1 MRAGTRFIRG
11 LVRWSIPHKDG
22 SLNWVDV
29 ILAVVLLGFAI
40 RGFMRGF
47 LREIVS
53 LVGLF
58 LGLWI
63 ALLQFAPLG
72 QWVQSQ
78 FPLTEPL
85 PFHLAF
91 LAIFLSVASLAGI
104 IGYLLHRVAK
114 GLLMGWLDA
123 SVGLG
128 FGSVKGV
135 MILTVLL
142 FLMAHLPLA
151 EPIKT
156 QLRTSTLVEY
166 LELFN
171 PFLERSV
178 QAYRRLGGERL
189 WEQFRAP
196 AANRPPAMSEGRR
209 AGDAFRR

>member
-1 MRAGTRFIRG
+1 VQNPLKGG
-11 LVRWSIPHKDG
+11 V
-22 SLNWVDV
+22 LNWVDL
-29 ILAVVLLGFAI
+29 IIAVVLLGFAM

-47 LREIVS
+47 LRELLS

-63 ALLQFAPLG
+63 ALLKFVPLG
-72 QWVQSQ
+72 EWLQNR

-85 PFHLAF
+85 PFHVAF
-91 LAIFLSVASLAGI
+91 LVIFLSVASAASMV
-104 IGYLLHRVAK
+104 GYLLHRAAK

-123 SVGLG
+123 VVGLG
-128 FGSVKGV
+128 FGSIKGV

-142 FLMAHLPLA
+142 FLLAHLPLA
-151 EPIKT
+151 ESIRT
-156 QLRTSTLVEY
+156 QLGTSTGVKY

-189 WEQFRAP
+189 WERFRAP
-196 AANRPPAMSEGRR
+196 GATRLPAMGEGRK
-209 AGDAFRR
+209 AGDVSGAKSDV

>member
-1 MRAGTRFIRG
+1 VA
-11 LVRWSIPHKDG
+11 
-22 SLNWVDV
+22 LNWVDV
-29 ILAVVLLGFAI
+29 IIAVVLLGFAI
-40 RGFMRGF
+40 RGLMRGF
-47 LREIVS
+47 LRELLS
-53 LVGLF
+53 LVGVF

-63 ALLQFAPLG
+63 ALLKFVPLG
-72 QWVQSQ
+72 EWVQHQ

-85 PFHLAF
+85 PFHIAF
-91 LAIFLSVASLAGI
+91 LAIFLSVASLAGMV
-104 IGYLLHRVAK
+104 GYLLHRVAR

-123 SVGLG
+123 IVGLG

-142 FLMAHLPLA
+142 FLLAHLPLA
-151 EPIKT
+151 ESIRT
-156 QLRTSTLVEY
+156 QLRTSPVVEY

-178 QAYRRLGGERL
+178 QAYRRLGGESL

-196 AANRPPAMSEGRR
+196 KANRPPAMSEGRR

>member
-1 MRAGTRFIRG
+1 
-11 LVRWSIPHKDG
+11 
-22 SLNWVDV
+22 LNWVDL
-29 ILAVVLLGFAI
+29 IIAVVLLGFAI
-40 RGFMRGF
+40 RGLMRGF
-47 LREIVS
+47 LREVLS

-63 ALLQFAPLG
+63 ALLKFVPLG
-72 QWVQSQ
+72 EWVQHK
-78 FPLTEPL
+78 FPLAEPL

-91 LAIFLSVASLAGI
+91 LAIFLSVASVAGI

-123 SVGLG
+123 IMGLG
-128 FGSVKGV
+128 FGTVKSV

-142 FLMAHLPLA
+142 FLLAHLPLA
-151 EPIKT
+151 ESIKT
-156 QLRTSTLVEY
+156 QLRTSSVVEY

-196 AANRPPAMSEGRR
+196 AAKRPPMMSEGRR

>member
-1 MRAGTRFIRG
+1 MRE
-11 LVRWSIPHKDG
+11 
-22 SLNWVDV
+22 
-29 ILAVVLLGFAI
+29 LL
-40 RGFMRGF
+40 
-47 LREIVS
+47 S

-63 ALLQFAPLG
+63 ALLKFVPLG
-72 QWVQSQ
+72 EWLQQR

-85 PFHLAF
+85 PFHIAF
-91 LAIFLSVASLAGI
+91 LAIFLSVASFAGI
-104 IGYLLHRVAK
+104 VGYLLHRVAK

-123 SVGLG
+123 IGGLG

-142 FLMAHLPLA
+142 FLLAQLPLA
-151 EPIKT
+151 DSIRT
-156 QLRTSTLVEY
+156 QLKTSTVVAY

-178 QAYRRLGGERL
+178 QAYRRLWGERL
-189 WEQFRAP
+189 WERLRAP
-196 AANRPPAMSEGRR
+196 EANRPPAMSEGRR

>member
-1 MRAGTRFIRG
+1 M
-11 LVRWSIPHKDG
+11 
-22 SLNWVDV
+22 NWVDLLIV
-29 ILAVVLLGFAI
+29 VVLLGFAI
-40 RGFMRGF
+40 RGLMRGS
-47 LREIVS
+47 LRELLS

-58 LGLWI
+58 LGLWT
-63 ALLQFAPLG
+63 ALLKFVPSGEWLQNR
-72 QWVQSQ
+72 

-91 LAIFLSVASLAGI
+91 LAIFLSVAGVAGLV
-104 IGYLLHRVAK
+104 GYLLQRAAK

-123 SVGLG
+123 VVGLG
-128 FGSVKGV
+128 FGAIKGV

-142 FLMAHLPLA
+142 FLLAHLPLA
-151 EPIKT
+151 ESIRA
-156 QLRTSTLVEY
+156 QLGTSAGVEY

-171 PFLERSV
+171 PFLARSV

-196 AANRPPAMSEGRR
+196 EANRPPAMGEGRR

>member
-1 MRAGTRFIRG
+1 
-11 LVRWSIPHKDG
+11 V
-22 SLNWVDV
+22 NWLDV
-29 ILAVVLLGFAI
+29 ILAGVLVGFAV
-40 RGFMRGF
+40 RGLMRGF
-47 LREIVS
+47 LRELFS
-53 LVGLF
+53 LVGVF

-63 ALLQFAPLG
+63 ALLRFVPVG
-72 QWVQSQ
+72 EWVQQ
-78 FPLTEPL
+78 RFALAEPL

-91 LAIFLSVASLAGI
+91 LAIFLSVTSVAGI
-104 IGYLLHRVAK
+104 VGYWVQRMAK

-123 SVGLG
+123 IVGLG
-128 FGSVKGV
+128 FGTVKGV

-142 FLMAHLPLA
+142 FLVGQLPPADAL
-151 EPIKT
+151 KT
-156 QLRTSTLVEY
+156 QLRTSTMVGY

-196 AANRPPAMSEGRR
+196 EANRPAAMGEGRR

>member
-1 MRAGTRFIRG
+1 
-11 LVRWSIPHKDG
+11 
-22 SLNWVDV
+22 LNWVDV
-29 ILAVVLLGFAI
+29 IIAVVLLGFAV

-47 LREIVS
+47 LRELLS

-63 ALLQFAPLG
+63 ALLKFVPLG
-72 QWVQSQ
+72 EWVQHK

-85 PFHLAF
+85 PFHIAF
-91 LAIFLSVASLAGI
+91 LAVFLSVASFAGI
-104 IGYLLHRVAK
+104 VGYLLHRVAK

-123 SVGLG
+123 IVGLG

-142 FLMAHLPLA
+142 FLLTQLPLA
-151 EPIKT
+151 DSIRT
-156 QLRTSTLVEY
+156 QLRTSTVVDY

-171 PFLERSV
+171 PFLERSA
-178 QAYRRLGGERL
+178 QAYRRLGKGRL

-196 AANRPPAMSEGRR
+196 EANRPPGMSEGRR
-209 AGDAFRR
+209 AEDAFRR

>member
-1 MRAGTRFIRG
+1 
-11 LVRWSIPHKDG
+11 
-22 SLNWVDV
+22 LNWIDV
-29 ILAVVLLGFAI
+29 LIAVVLLGFAI
-40 RGFMRGF
+40 RGLMRGF
-47 LREIVS
+47 LREILS

-63 ALLQFAPLG
+63 ALLRFVPLG
-72 QWVQSQ
+72 EWVQNQ

-85 PFHLAF
+85 PFHIAF
-91 LAIFLSVASLAGI
+91 LAIFLSVAGLAGI
-104 IGYLLHRVAK
+104 LGYLLHRVAK

-123 SVGLG
+123 IVGLG
-128 FGSVKGV
+128 FGSVKGI

-142 FLMAHLPLA
+142 FLLAHLPLA
-151 EPIKT
+151 ESIKT
-156 QLRTSTLVEY
+156 QFRTSTLVEY

-171 PFLERSV
+171 PFLARSV

>member
-1 MRAGTRFIRG
+1 MQNPLKGG
-11 LVRWSIPHKDG
+11 G
-22 SLNWVDV
+22 LNWVDLL
-29 ILAVVLLGFAI
+29 IAVVLLSCAI
-40 RGFMRGF
+40 RGLMRGF
-47 LREIVS
+47 LRELLS

-63 ALLQFAPLG
+63 ALLKFVPLG
-72 QWVQSQ
+72 EWLQNR

-91 LAIFLSVASLAGI
+91 LAIFLSVAGVAGI
-104 IGYLLHRVAK
+104 VGYLLQRAAK

-123 SVGLG
+123 IVGLG
-128 FGSVKGV
+128 FGSIKGV

-142 FLMAHLPLA
+142 FLLAHLPLA
-151 EPIKT
+151 ESVRT
-156 QLRTSTLVEY
+156 QLRTSAGVEY

-209 AGDAFRR
+209 AGDAFRC